1 MKKVND
7 NHNDWTYIIIFY
19 TLDCKKL
26 DKWATIMKDDLSS
39 LEWLGSSSS
48 EDDGSTDESDTSSD
62 EGSPDEMDVDK
73 P

>member
-1 MKKVND
+1 
-7 NHNDWTYIIIFY
+7 
-19 TLDCKKL
+19 
-26 DKWATIMKDDLSS
+26 MKDDLSS